1 MKRFF
6 LIVLVVL
13 IAGCDYDVPI
23 TSKPTRRIDERLVGN
38 WTKSDGKEHMT
49 ARKYDDYHLVV
60 SANGDLFRAYHSD
73 LHGAALITAQDIN
86 SPDRK
91 YFYLTWELSADG
103 QTLTLRGI
111 NDKVIPR
118 TARTSSAVVRSLK
131 ANMRNPELLLAPD
144 TYTRDAA
151 EQVRPEA

>member
-1 MKRFF
+1 MKRSF

-13 IAGCDYDVPI
+13 TVGCDYDVPI

-38 WTKSDGKEHMT
+38 WTSSDGKEHMT
-49 ARKYDDYHLVV
+49 VRKYDDYHLIVF
-60 SANGDLFRAYHSD
+60 SDGGLFRAYHSD
-73 LHGAALITAQDIN
+73 LPGSALITVQDIS

-91 YFYLTWELSADG
+91 YFYLTWEVSGDR

-111 NDKVIPR
+111 NEKVIPR

-131 ANMRNPELLLAPD
+131 ANMRNPELLLAP
-144 TYTRDAA
+144 TTHTRDG
-151 EQVRPEA
+151 Q